1 MKRFQIVDKTVI
13 LEPEN
18 EQMMRGRF
26 APSRKRMRRTIV
38 YVRTLPPLIRS
49 PDSGTIRT
57 D

>member
-1 MKRFQIVDKTVI
+1 MKCFQIVDKTVI
-13 LEPEN
+13 PEPEN

-26 APSRKRMRRTIV
+26 APARKRLRRTIV

-57 D
+57 G